1 MPELYDLPTAG
12 GVERAPAPHPVARRP
27 SRDDRAVGW
36 VVSAALVLAVLG
48 VLNVMYGIAAI
59 SRSTFYVRDARYMF
73 GDLNTYGWVLLV
85 LGVAQ
90 LCASLGILAW
100 ARWAR
105 WVGIA
110 SAGAN
115 AVAQLLF
122 LPSAPLLAL
131 ALFGADLLVLYGLIA
146 YGGRRTA

>member
-12 GVERAPAPHPVARRP
+12 GVDRAPAPRPAERR
-27 SRDDRAVGW
+27 RDDRGVGW
-36 VVSAALVLAVLG
+36 LVSAALVIAVLG
-48 VLNVMYGIAAI
+48 VLNVIYGIAAI
-59 SRSTFYVRDARYMF
+59 SRSTFYVRDAKYLF
-73 GDLNTYGWVLLV
+73 GDLNAYGWILLV

-115 AVAQLLF
+115 AIGQLLF
-122 LPSAPLLAL
+122 LPSAPLAAL
-131 ALFGADLLVLYGLIA
+131 ALFGADLLVLYALVA